1 MFKEVLTP
9 LSVMK
14 PMVRFKMTA
23 RLPAVVFVDSPGS
36 DISTI
41 TLDSMSTI
49 SPGTCF
55 EEGMIVDESMAGN
68 SQKSV
73 FQKTLDAVIDVW
85 RNSQWIHLPVPHVVR
100 SMERVIDFATS
111 RHVPP
116 NFRCFD
122 VSYQKQLGN
131 DARNFLAMIL
141 VNVGYSS
148 IQSNKM
154 FRHTYERDPGCPHP
168 LDWIAYYIWVHH
180 FESKDPNSNL
190 GSNRYH
196 LYVSDQYLSMYM
208 EDKLISPIRQDG
220 QSIRMGITFC

>member
-23 RLPAVVFVDSPGS
+23 RLPAGVFVDSPGS

-131 DARNFLAMIL
+131 DAQIFLAMIL
-141 VNVGYSS
+141 VKLD
-148 IQSNKM
+148 IHQSEVTKCSVTPM
-154 FRHTYERDPGCPHP
+154 KGILGAHIH
-168 LDWIAYYIWVHH
+168 WIGLH
-180 FESKDPNSNL
+180 
-190 GSNRYH
+190 
-196 LYVSDQYLSMYM
+196 
-208 EDKLISPIRQDG
+208 
-220 QSIRMGITFC
+220 ITFGFIILSQRILIATWDQTGIICMSVTNIFPCIWKTN